1 MFHRKAGLAVVLAV
15 AFAAPAA
22 NAAAPAS
29 LAGHASGPAARVA
42 CTKAVIAGRHT
53 CLAAGQRCT
62 RSYDRQYR
70 RYGFTCSKRDSA
82 GRYRLV
88 KRSMSF

>member
-1 MFHRKAGLAVVLAV
+1 MLRRKAGLAVVLAV

-22 NAAAPAS
+22 NATAPAS
-29 LAGHASGPAARVA
+29 VAGHSAGPLARAA
-42 CTKAVIAGRHT
+42 CTKAVIGGRHT

-62 RSYDRQYR
+62 RKYDRQYR
-70 RYGFTCSKRDSA
+70 RYGFACTKRDSA

>member
-1 MFHRKAGLAVVLAV
+1 MFRRNAGLAVVLAV

-22 NAAAPAS
+22 NAAVPVS
-29 LAGHASGPAARVA
+29 SAGHAARPKVRVA
-42 CTKAVIAGRHT
+42 CTNAVIAGRHK

-62 RSYDRQYR
+62 RSYERQYR
-70 RYGFTCSKRDSA
+70 RYSFSCSRRDSA

-88 KRSMSF
+88 KRSMTF